1 MKMKQTVEFN
11 EKEERQLEVKM
22 KAIIAEYNALRQ
34 EIGRRSTD
42 QLICVTGSV
51 TAVGALLSVIA
62 SNPPQFTGLLI
73 VIPWVLSIF
82 GIIWCDHAHGL
93 HLVAQYIREE
103 IEQTK
108 LPSLFSEKKEVTML
122 STIGWESKLHDKR
135 NENHMLGV
143 INPVL
148 PIIYFF
154 VPSCIS
160 IFGYFLLR
168 FKGIASLPKEIEYV
182 FLVLGGLLLIALI
195 LFWFRLKKIA

>member
-1 MKMKQTVEFN
+1 MEQTLELN
-11 EKEERQLEVKM
+11 EKKERLLDVKIR
-22 KAIIAEYNALRQ
+22 AVIAEYNALRQ

-62 SNPPQFTGLLI
+62 SNPPQYTGLLI

-108 LPSLFSEKKEVTML
+108 LPNLFSEKKKLAML
-122 STIGWESKLHDKR
+122 STIGWESRLHDKR
-135 NENHMLGV
+135 KKNNMLSV

-154 VPSCIS
+154 IPSCIS

-168 FKGIASLPKEIEYV
+168 FKGIASMPKEIEYV
-182 FLVLGGLLLIALI
+182 FLTLGGLLLIALI
-195 LFWFRLKKIA
+195 LFWLRLKKIA